1 MRPIRAF
8 TVLDELFQL
17 ANEHAFYD
25 SFDNVGVLRH
35 KYQLESICDLWV
47 FLNHQLFE
55 RARLVLTLEQPVHR
69 EVRQVDQIDGLAV
82 SLHKEGE
89 CTHIKAWQRNQVRA
103 LSLVLH
109 RAVNLD
115 ERALLF
121 VDEANPW
128 YTPASN
134 GELVRGDFNQLSDQ
148 VVHEQEICCNG
159 KLLPCRIVLGKVETS
174 GAC

>member
-1 MRPIRAF
+1 MRPISAF

-25 SFDNVGVLRH
+25 RLDNVGVLRH
-35 KYQLESICDLWV
+35 KYQLESIRDLWV
-47 FLNHQLFE
+47 FLNYQLLE
-55 RARLVLTLEQPVHR
+55 RARLILTLEQPVHR

-82 SLHKEGE
+82 PLHKEGE

-103 LSLVLH
+103 LRLVLH

-121 VDEANPW
+121 VDEADPR
-128 YTPASN
+128 YAPASN
-134 GELVRGDFNQLSDQ
+134 GKLVCGYFNQLSD
-148 VVHEQEICCNG
+148 
-159 KLLPCRIVLGKVETS
+159 
-174 GAC
+174 